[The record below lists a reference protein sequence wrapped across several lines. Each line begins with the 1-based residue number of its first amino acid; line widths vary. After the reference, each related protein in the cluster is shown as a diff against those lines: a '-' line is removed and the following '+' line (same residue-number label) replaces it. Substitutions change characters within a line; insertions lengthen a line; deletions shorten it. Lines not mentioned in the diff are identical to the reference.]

1 MLRVLIT
8 GMSGT
13 GKSTLLDRLASR
25 GYKTVETD
33 AQPSL
38 RTFVARAGDDR
49 QVSRNYSSN
58 SADWA
63 ESAGQEGE
71 WIWNEERIQQ
81 LLSTEDAEVLFLCGA
96 ARNQGKFYS
105 QFDHIVLLSAPV
117 PVIVERVTTRTNN
130 PYGKHVDELAE
141 ILTNV
146 ETVEPLLRTGA
157 TVEIDTSGPIEHVV
171 RAVLDAVLP

>member
-33 AQPSL
+33 AHPSL
-38 RTFVARAGDDR
+38 RRFVPRAGDVR
-49 QVSRNYSSN
+49 RASRNNSSN

-71 WIWNEERIQQ
+71 GMWNEERIQQ
-81 LLSTEDAEVLFLCGA
+81 LLSTEDAEVLFLCGT
-96 ARNQGKFYS
+96 ARNQRKFYP
-105 QFDHIVLLSAPV
+105 QFDHIILLSAPV

-130 PYGKHVDELAE
+130 PYGKHPDELAE

-146 ETVEPLLRTGA
+146 ETVELLLRGGA
-157 TVEIDTSGPIEHVV
+157 TLEIDTSVPIEHVV
-171 RAVLDAVLP
+171 RAVLDAVLC